1 MIGNKKNKI
10 IAKDNRKNKAIK
22 GDNGGNEVIAVIA
35 GDSRKN
41 DGQDRMKTDRRR
53 SLHWSKRSAVLGIS
67 AVIILITAGGV
78 FYAMHVKAAGNG
90 EQSEVTIAAGSGEE
104 IIYGQLTSVIGNE
117 ITCLDTGSKESLS
130 YQIPVGTQVVTRL
143 GAVTTFSRLSEGNSV
158 AILVKEGTDN
168 IKKVWIVN

>member
-1 MIGNKKNKI
+1 MIGNRKNKI

-22 GDNGGNEVIAVIA
+22 GDNGGNEVIA

-41 DGQDRMKTDRRR
+41 DGQDRMETVRQR
-53 SLHWSKRSAVLGIS
+53 SIHWSKRSAVLGMS

-90 EQSEVTIAAGSGEE
+90 EQSEVTITAGSGEE

-117 ITCLDTGSKESLS
+117 ITCLDTDSKEPHS

-143 GAVTTFSRLSEGNSV
+143 GTVTTFSRLSEGNSV